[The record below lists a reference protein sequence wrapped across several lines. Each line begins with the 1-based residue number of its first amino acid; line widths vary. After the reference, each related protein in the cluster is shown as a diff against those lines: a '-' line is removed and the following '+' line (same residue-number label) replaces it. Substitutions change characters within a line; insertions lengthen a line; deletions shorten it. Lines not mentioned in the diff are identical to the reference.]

1 MIPVHVQT
9 LIFSHDSGPSIL
21 VLKADCSESKWNQ
34 RFIPIWIGMPEAA
47 QISLVLEDIRL
58 PRPLT
63 HDLFIDAI
71 TNLDAYVDHVLITDI
86 RSSTFYA
93 LLFLRQYGRLI
104 ELDAR
109 PSDAIALALKQDAHI
124 YVLDSVF
131 EKASFPFQIT
141 SDPTETELK
150 EFHEFV
156 TKLSPDD
163 FLGKDTD

>member
-21 VLKADCSESKWNQ
+21 VLKADCSGSKWNQ

-156 TKLSPDD
+156 TNLSPDD